1 MTRSVLNS
9 ASFADNSVTTAKIAN
24 NAVAT
29 TKIADNAVT
38 KNKSAI
44 ADYLKPV
51 WVNFQYNAGGNSNH
65 RFVSSYGKKIYS
77 NNGNNGPAVMAM
89 LDGSTGTGEFMVEWI
104 PGYYW
109 GWSGLYFT
117 DRAALSTESNGDFSP
132 NWMVY
137 SPTGYKQ
144 FAPQNNSSNNKR
156 YISYWD
162 GSASTT
168 PLNTTGG
175 TNGATWYCWRDSTG
189 HVRISDSVSTTTII
203 ASGDTT
209 DYIVSSATGQSVS
222 SCEII
227 SARRQS

>member
-9 ASFADNSVTTAKIAN
+9 ASFADNSVTTAKIA
-24 NAVAT
+24 
-29 TKIADNAVT
+29 DNAVT
-38 KNKSAI
+38 KNKSAT

-51 WVNFQYNAGGNSNH
+51 WINFLYNAGGNSSH
-65 RFVSSYGKKIYS
+65 RFVSNYGKKIYS
-77 NNGNNGPAVMAM
+77 NNGNNGPAVFAM

-117 DRAALSTESNGDFSP
+117 ERAGLNTESNGDFSP

-137 SPTGYKQ
+137 QPAGYKQ

-168 PLNTTGG
+168 PLDASSG
-175 TNGATWYCWRDSTG
+175 TNGATWYCWRNSSG

-209 DYIVSSATGQSVS
+209 DWVISSATAQSVS

-227 SARRQS
+227 SARRQL